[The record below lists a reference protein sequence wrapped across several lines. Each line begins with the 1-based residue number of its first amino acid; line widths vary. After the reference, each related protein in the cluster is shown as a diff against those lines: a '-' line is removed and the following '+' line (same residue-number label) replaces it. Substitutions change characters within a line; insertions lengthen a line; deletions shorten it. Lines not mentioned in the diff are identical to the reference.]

1 MQRCCRTVDYS
12 RAREKAGRP
21 VNEEAFEVVQGIW
34 MGMEAVRM
42 ERRSIFKR
50 LFKKNFQE
58 LKI

>member
-1 MQRCCRTVDYS
+1 MLQDGGLYS

-42 ERRSIFKR
+42 ERRSRFKR